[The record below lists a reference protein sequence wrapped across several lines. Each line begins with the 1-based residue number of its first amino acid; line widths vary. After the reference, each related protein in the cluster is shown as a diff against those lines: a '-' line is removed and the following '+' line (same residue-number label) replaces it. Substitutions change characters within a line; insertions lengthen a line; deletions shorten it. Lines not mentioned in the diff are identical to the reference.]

1 MMMSFSSVVHTHL
14 SVCIFMFAHARER
27 YIKNALSSWPTSETT
42 SSSNP
47 GAIGNPR
54 FDREHYMVADAGS

>member
-1 MMMSFSSVVHTHL
+1 MMSFSSVVHTHL
-14 SVCIFMFAHARER
+14 SVCICLRMRRER

-54 FDREHYMVADAGS
+54 FDREHYMVADVGS